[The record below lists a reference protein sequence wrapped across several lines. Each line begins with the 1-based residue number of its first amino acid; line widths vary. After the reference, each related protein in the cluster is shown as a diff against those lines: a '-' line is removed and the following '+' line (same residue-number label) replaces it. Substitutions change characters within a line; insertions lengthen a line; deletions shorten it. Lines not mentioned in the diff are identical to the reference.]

1 MNQNTNEW
9 QNDSMHTSNNNIQ
22 NTMRSQD
29 SSHVRK
35 GGIGKKAKTRSQI
48 DSANSS
54 LSDYQPTDSSNK
66 GSVTAETKAVK
77 DRVYMKNNAV
87 MISKNG
93 VSSKLTKSLTLNDGT
108 KVMVDGTIKMP
119 DGQTMKLKNGE
130 SINLSSKTSKS
141 KTKKGL
147 IKIVD

>member
-1 MNQNTNEW
+1 MNQNTNNR
-9 QNDSMHTSNNNIQ
+9 QNDSMRTATNNNE

-35 GGIGKKAKTRSQI
+35 GVIGKKAKTRSQI

-54 LSDYQPTDSSNK
+54 LSDYQPADSSNK
-66 GSVTAETKAVK
+66 GSITADKTKALK
-77 DRVYMKNNAV
+77 DRVYMKKNVV

-93 VSSKLTKSLTLNDGT
+93 VSSKLTKSITLDDGT
-108 KVMVDGTIKMP
+108 KVMADGTIKMP

-130 SINLSSKTSKS
+130 SISLSSKTSKS
-141 KTKKGL
+141 KTKKN
-147 IKIVD
+147 